1 MWSDEMKTEIEME
14 LCILCADYNQ
24 AVTVPGKKTVV
35 RCGSAENPRCPGF
48 IPYRTG
54 TEGKR

>member
-1 MWSDEMKTEIEME
+1 MKTEIEME